1 MDHTG
6 DLPGFVRDMLQ
17 LNCAL
22 MKCQL
27 ACSDHTTVNWIAIM
41 NFMRLLIIE
50 NEHIDIFIL
59 NSHSKACFEE
69 NGFVF
74 SPKKLGLVVLLL
86 TFLCSCVK

>member
-6 DLPGFVRDMLQ
+6 DLPGSVRDMLQ
-17 LNCAL
+17 LNCTL

-27 ACSDHTTVNWIAIM
+27 ACSDHSTVNWIAVM
-41 NFMRLLIIE
+41 NFMRFLIIE

-59 NSHSKACFEE
+59 NKLYSVNFKEK
-69 NGFVF
+69 VF
-74 SPKKLGLVVLLL
+74 FPKKLGLVVLLL

>member
-27 ACSDHTTVNWIAIM
+27 ACSDHSTVNWIAVM

-59 NSHSKACFEE
+59 NKLYNVNFEE
-69 NGFVF
+69 NVF
-74 SPKKLGLVVLLL
+74 PQKTRACSI
-86 TFLCSCVK
+86 TSHFFLCSCVK